1 MIIANK
7 EYLIKH
13 YRGSKLEADLAKN
26 LIGEWISFSSETPE
40 LAIEETERYELVKD
54 YVSFAVANRYEKL
67 LALLCVWASDMPRAV
82 TNTIYD
88 SMKIPKGD
96 R

>member
-1 MIIANK
+1 MIIADK
-7 EYLIKH
+7 EYLDKH
-13 YRGSKLEADLAKN
+13 YRGSKLETELAIN
-26 LIGEWISFSSETPE
+26 LVAEHRSYKLYNPE
-40 LAIEETERYELVKD
+40 LAVAEAERYELVMD
-54 YVSFAVANRYEKL
+54 YIKFAIANKYEKL
-67 LALLCVWASDMPRAV
+67 LALLCVWASDMPEKV